1 LAIDLPLCSVVSMGS
16 LDPLN
21 GSGSADPGNE
31 PIGPSPRPRGASRL
45 AELNARLRDFSRR
58 RRALI
63 AVVGSLATA
72 AVLAFVLAGQ
82 RDEFAAAISDVPAW
96 VLAVTVLLQ
105 IVGLLGRSEAWHLT
119 IRAAGGTVDRR
130 VLYRAFSMQ
139 VLGSVLNTQLGV
151 AARIAA
157 LRRSSPAVS
166 PQVPTLIAA
175 EFPLLAVEAMLAALA
190 SFTLVEPLGLT
201 WWLPLIGLALIGA
214 VSAGLRQ
221 LALRK
226 GRELWRGLAVL
237 RSLVGGSRVIG
248 FVLVAVFAQILRN
261 WLLLQAVGVDASF
274 FDATAVLIA
283 VVTLGQL
290 PVGPGGGAAAAVLIL
305 GSDGVAAAAAA
316 GVLMTVTGTVGGL
329 CFAGWA
335 GADRLWSVSRR
346 EALRR
351 ARARAQQSR

>member
-1 LAIDLPLCSVVSMGS
+1 MGS

-45 AELNARLRDFSRR
+45 AELNARLRDFGRR

-72 AVLAFVLAGQ
+72 AVLAFVLAGR
-82 RDEFAAAISDVPAW
+82 RDEFAAAISDAPAW

-130 VLYRAFSMQ
+130 VLYSAFSMQ

-166 PQVPTLIAA
+166 PQVPTLIAV
-175 EFPLLAVEAMLAALA
+175 EFPILAVEAMLAALA
-190 SFTLVEPLGLT
+190 SFTLVEPLGLA
-201 WWLPLIGLALIGA
+201 WWVPLIGLALIGTA
-214 VSAGLRQ
+214 SAGLRQ

-226 GRELWRGLAVL
+226 GRAVWRGLAVL
-237 RSLVGGSRVIG
+237 RSLAGGTRVIA
-248 FVLVAVFAQILRN
+248 FVLVAVFAQIFRN
-261 WLLLQAVGVDASF
+261 WLLLHAVGIDASF
-274 FDATAVLIA
+274 FDAIAVLIA

-316 GVLMTVTGTVGGL
+316 GVLMTVTATVGGL

-351 ARARAQQSR
+351 ARARAQHSR